1 MKSMCHQSR
10 RNSPSVIA
18 CMPTDSCFAT
28 ASRMCLSCRARSA
41 SALNSPRF
49 ALARASCSSAGRKRL
64 PTWSARK
71 GGAVRCAMVTP
82 GGAAA
87 GDWGKEFEAKRR
99 ALSTFFRRNAKVGRE
114 WDARPAVPGCN
125 HATIPTMHG
134 VIFRIGLAACAVLQA
149 SGALAQAYPSQAI
162 KVIVPFTPGTGMDII
177 ARTVG
182 PKLSERVGQPVVI
195 ENKPGA
201 SGNIGAEMVA
211 RSAPDG
217 HTVMITAN
225 TMLIAA
231 SLYRN
236 VPYDPLTDFSPI
248 SLAAWGTLLL
258 TANPRANINSVA
270 DLIAQAKASPGK
282 LTYAS
287 PGVGTPHHMSM
298 ELFKDLTGTNLLHVP
313 YKGSAGRLKPLAVG
327 SAKRHPNAPDVPSLQ
342 ESGVKGADVDMWYA
356 FMAPKGTPAPVVA
369 KLDSELR
376 AILSLPEIRSN
387 FEKQGL
393 DAASSSPEELNALMR
408 RDYARWAAVI
418 RKNNITAD

>member
-1 MKSMCHQSR
+1 MLR
-10 RNSPSVIA
+10 
-18 CMPTDSCFAT
+18 
-28 ASRMCLSCRARSA
+28 
-41 SALNSPRF
+41 
-49 ALARASCSSAGRKRL
+49 
-64 PTWSARK
+64 
-71 GGAVRCAMVTP
+71 
-82 GGAAA
+82 
-87 GDWGKEFEAKRR
+87 
-99 ALSTFFRRNAKVGRE
+99 
-114 WDARPAVPGCN
+114 
-125 HATIPTMHG
+125 
-134 VIFRIGLAACAVLQA
+134 VIFRIGLGACAMLSA
-149 SGALAQAYPSQAI
+149 SGALAQAYPSQPI
-162 KVIVPFTPGTGMDII
+162 KVVVPFTPGTGMDII

-182 PKLSERVGQPVVI
+182 PKLSERLGQPVII

-211 RSAPDG
+211 KSAPDG

-258 TANPRANINSVA
+258 TANPKANINSVA
-270 DLIAQAKASPGK
+270 DLIAQAKANPGK

-313 YKGSAGRLKPLAVG
+313 YKGSAGALTDLLSGEVNLGFVPIHVAMPHVKAGRLKALAVG
-327 SAKRHPNAPDVPSLQ
+327 SAKRHPNAPGIPTLQ
-342 ESGVKGADVDMWYA
+342 ELGIKGADVDMWYA
-356 FMAPKGTPAPVVA
+356 FMAPKGTPAPVVSR
-369 KLDSELR
+369 LDAELR
-376 AILSLPEIRSN
+376 AILALPDIKAN
-387 FEKQGL
+387 FDKQGM

-418 RKNNITAD
+418 KKNNITAE